1 MEMWAAKVA
10 GERVRRLA
18 VAAWMA
24 WSMLKLVVG
33 CRETT

>member
-1 MEMWAAKVA
+1 MGMRAAKVA
-10 GERVRRLA
+10 GERARRIA

-24 WSMLKLVVG
+24 WSMLKLVG